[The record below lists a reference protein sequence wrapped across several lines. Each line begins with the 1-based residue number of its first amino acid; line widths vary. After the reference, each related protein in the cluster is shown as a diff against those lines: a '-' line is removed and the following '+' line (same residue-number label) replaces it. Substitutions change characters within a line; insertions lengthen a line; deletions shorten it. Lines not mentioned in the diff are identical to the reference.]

1 MMRPMPRAKLSDA
14 VEIEYDTFGNSSDPA
29 LLLVMGFTAQM
40 TLWDENF
47 CRMLADGGRFVIRFD
62 NRDVGLSTKFD
73 GQEVDLNAALAALF
87 GDGST
92 EMPPVPYT
100 LTDFANDGFGVLD
113 DLGIEKAHIVGA
125 SMGGMIVQTMA
136 IEHPERVLTMTSIM
150 STTGEREYGQAA
162 PEAMQALL
170 TPPPTERDAYI
181 ENSASMSKVFS
192 SPRYFDPDKVKTRA
206 AAAYDRMFYPEGA
219 TRQLAAIAASGDR
232 TDGLRNLTTP
242 TLVIHG
248 AADTLITPSGG
259 LRTAELIPGANLLL
273 LSDMGH
279 DLPEPLWPLIVD
291 VIVSHQR
298 HAIG

>member
-1 MMRPMPRAKLSDA
+1 
-14 VEIEYDTFGNSSDPA
+14 
-29 LLLVMGFTAQM
+29 MGFTAQM
-40 TLWDENF
+40 TLWDEAF
-47 CRMLADGGRFVIRFD
+47 CRRLADGGRFVIRFD

-73 GQEVDLNAALAALF
+73 GQEVDLTAVLGALF
-87 GDGST
+87 GDGTT

-100 LTDFANDGFGVLD
+100 LTDFSNDAFGVLD
-113 DLGIEKAHIVGA
+113 DLGIEKAHILGA
-125 SMGGMIVQTMA
+125 SMGGMIVQAMA
-136 IEHPERVLTMTSIM
+136 IEHPERVLTMTSVM

-181 ENSASMSKVFS
+181 ENSASVAKVFC
-192 SPRYFDPDKVKTRA
+192 SPRYFDPDKTRTRA

-232 TDGLRNLTTP
+232 TDGLRALKVP

-259 LRTAELIPGANLLL
+259 QRTAELIPGANLLL
-273 LSDMGH
+273 LADMGH
-279 DLPEPLWPLIVD
+279 DLPEPLWPFIVD
-291 VIVSHQR
+291 VIISHTR

>member
-1 MMRPMPRAKLSDA
+1 MMRAMPRAKISDTI
-14 VEIEYDTFGNSSDPA
+14 ELEYDTFGSSSDPA

-40 TLWDENF
+40 TLWDEAF
-47 CRMLADGGRFVIRFD
+47 CQQLADGRRFVIRFD
-62 NRDVGLSTKFD
+62 NRDVGLSTKLD
-73 GQEVDLNAALAALF
+73 GQAVDMTAILGALF
-87 GDGST
+87 GDGSL

-100 LTDFANDGFGVLD
+100 LSDFSNDAFGVLD
-113 DLGIEKAHIVGA
+113 ALGIEKAHIVGA

-170 TPPPTERDAYI
+170 TPPPTERDAYV
-181 ENSASMSKVFS
+181 ENSASVSKVFS
-192 SPRYFDPDKVKTRA
+192 SPRYFDPDKTKVRA
-206 AAAYDRMFYPEGA
+206 AAAYDRSFYPEGA
-219 TRQLAAIAASGDR
+219 TRQMAAIAASGNRADA
-232 TDGLRNLTTP
+232 LRALRVP

-259 LRTAELIPGANLLL
+259 LRTAELVPGANLLL
-273 LSDMGH
+273 LDDMGH
-279 DLPEPLWPLIVD
+279 DLPEPLWPIIVD
-291 VIVSHQR
+291 AIVSHQR

>member
-1 MMRPMPRAKLSDA
+1 
-14 VEIEYDTFGNSSDPA
+14 
-29 LLLVMGFTAQM
+29 
-40 TLWDENF
+40 
-47 CRMLADGGRFVIRFD
+47 VIRFD

-73 GQEVDLNAALAALF
+73 GQEVDLPAALAALF

-113 DLGIEKAHIVGA
+113 DLGIEKAHIAGA
-125 SMGGMIVQTMA
+125 SMGGFIVQTMA
-136 IEHPERVLTMTSIM
+136 IEHPGRVLTMTSIM

-170 TPPPTERDAYI
+170 TPPPTERDAYV
-181 ENSASMSKVFS
+181 ENSASISKVFS
-192 SPRYFDPDKVKTRA
+192 SPRYFDPDKVKVRA
-206 AAAYDRMFYPEGA
+206 AASYDRMFYPEGY

-291 VIVSHQR
+291 AIVSHQR